1 MINQVTIVGRLTRDP
16 DLRHTTDGK
25 PVLNVTLAL
34 NRRFKNQNGQFDADF
49 ILCTLWSKAAENT
62 AKFCQKGS
70 VLGIVGRIQT
80 RNYDNEQGKRVYIT
94 EVVAESV
101 RFLDGKPP
109 EQQKKE
115 KEMEIPIF

>member
-1 MINQVTIVGRLTRDP
+1 LINQVTIVGRLTKDP
-16 DLRHTTDGK
+16 DLRYTTDGK

-49 ILCTLWSKAAENT
+49 ILCTLWGKAAENT